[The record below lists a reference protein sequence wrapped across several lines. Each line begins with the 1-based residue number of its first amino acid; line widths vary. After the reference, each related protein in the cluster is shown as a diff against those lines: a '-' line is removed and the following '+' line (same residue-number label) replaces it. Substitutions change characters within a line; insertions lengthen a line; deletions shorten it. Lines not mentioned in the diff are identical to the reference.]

1 MHFSFRVVAPFL
13 FAFMICA
20 AFAAPLAAHDA
31 GDQAQASSEDGHNKH
46 HPNNL
51 IQGPHVEGHIAFLHA
66 ELRIMP
72 AQESLW
78 APVAAAMRED
88 VKNMDEAESHAAG
101 QGRPE
106 TAIQYLEKR
115 AAFANLR
122 AQGEDRF
129 LKAFRPFYDTLSDD
143 QKRMADELLMPHA
156 PD

>member
-1 MHFSFRVVAPFL
+1 MHLNFRVITPFL
-13 FAFMICA
+13 FALMISGA
-20 AFAAPLAAHDA
+20 VATPLAAHNAD
-31 GDQAQASSEDGHNKH
+31 DQAQASSGDGDHKH
-46 HPNNL
+46 RADNL

-66 ELRIMP
+66 ELRITP
-72 AQESLW
+72 AQEQFW

-88 VKNMDEAESHAAG
+88 VRNMDEAES
-101 QGRPE
+101 QVSSRPE

-122 AQGEDRF
+122 AQGEARF
-129 LKAFRPFYDTLSDD
+129 LKAFHPLYDNLADD